1 MMIELLLVAVLVQ
14 TLVFAAIL
22 WRLVQ
27 LERKQITTIFGIS
40 HVWGLLNE
48 TFGGPQ
54 KKSTWNRDGPLG
66 ETDVEKMESPDAW
79 LKRYNEEE

>member
-22 WRLVQ
+22 WRLV
-27 LERKQITTIFGIS
+27 LLDKKQMTAIFGVS

-48 TFGGPQ
+48 TVGAMQ
-54 KKSTWNRDGPLG
+54 KKSTWNRDGALG
-66 ETDVEKMESPDAW
+66 ETDIEKMELPDAW